1 MNAEEFNEF
10 RAKLGRV
17 FPSLSTW
24 FQALDGLS
32 EGGAP
37 VKATAIREA
46 MRQRWRDCLAG
57 TALTDALSAIDG
69 LAREASDPW
78 PWPAD
83 KERAAAII
91 AARAR
96 GIADER
102 YRADELRQIAAN
114 GPGFARGASRRT
126 ESTPLTIGR
135 ISERLRGKIGD
146 CRAEH
151 PDADERQIV
160 RMAAA
165 RLVEEL
171 DRTDPIEPDGAR
183 YECCICR
190 DDGRVSVLLP
200 EYVAGV
206 AAEVIDPWLDVQTA
220 DCRCVCRRGMG
231 GPSEAGAGAELLR
244 DAVIVEMRFYRV
256 RPKSHYRSGK
266 NSHLLKPGAPPVPT
280 HKPDV
285 LKAMP
290 ATRKGSGGQ
299 RMLFATKG
307 GA

>member
-114 GPGFARGASRRT
+114 GPGFASGASRRT

-183 YECCICR
+183 YECGICR

-220 DCRCVCRRGMG
+220 DCRCVCRRGQARAD
-231 GPSEAGAGAELLR
+231 GPRAIGWAAFNGDRHVVAWRGKRQMIADAKAVMAARSAGEKQQ
-244 DAVIVEMRFYRV
+244 RFAAFDEF
-256 RPKSHYRSGK
+256 
-266 NSHLLKPGAPPVPT
+266 NSAP
-280 HKPDV
+280 
-285 LKAMP
+285 AR
-290 ATRKGSGGQ
+290 A
-299 RMLFATKG
+299 A
-307 GA
+307 

>member
-1 MNAEEFNEF
+1 MSSLQQSLMFERDGQIANGFDGDGGE
-10 RAKLGRV
+10 AKI
-17 FPSLSTW
+17 
-24 FQALDGLS
+24 
-32 EGGAP
+32 
-37 VKATAIREA
+37 TAIA
-46 MRQRWRDCLAG
+46 
-57 TALTDALSAIDG
+57 
-69 LAREASDPW
+69 PW
-78 PWPAD
+78 FGG
-83 KERAAAII
+83 K
-91 AARAR
+91 
-96 GIADER
+96 
-102 YRADELRQIAAN
+102 
-114 GPGFARGASRRT
+114 RT
-126 ESTPLTIGR
+126 
-135 ISERLRGKIGD
+135 
-146 CRAEH
+146 
-151 PDADERQIV
+151 
-160 RMAAA
+160 MAAEI
-165 RLVEEL
+165 VEEL